1 MASNSRTWLALTGA
15 GLAAAA
21 IAAAVACLSSNIAVA
36 DDAIVNPVLGQPD
49 AIAEGRVIYRS
60 RCYICHLGKGGRG
73 PNLFASKLSDEQF
86 LETAING
93 RRTMPALGTLMT
105 PDEVWAVHAYVKS
118 TDHYE

>member
-1 MASNSRTWLALTGA
+1 MASNSRTWLAVTGA

-21 IAAAVACLSSNIAVA
+21 LAAAVASFSFDTAVA

-49 AIAEGRVIYRS
+49 AIAAGRVIYRT

-105 PDEVWAVHAYVKS
+105 PDEVWNVHAYVKS